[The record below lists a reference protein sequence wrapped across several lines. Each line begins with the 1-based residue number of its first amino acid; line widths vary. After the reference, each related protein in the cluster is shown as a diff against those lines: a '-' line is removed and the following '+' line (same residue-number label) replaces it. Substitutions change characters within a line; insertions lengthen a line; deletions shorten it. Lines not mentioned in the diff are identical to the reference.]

1 MTKILCLET
10 STDVCS
16 VAVINEVG
24 VMAYCET
31 FESNK
36 HTEVITLLIKDTLY
50 KAGIKF
56 SELDAVAV
64 SIGPGS
70 YTSLRIGL
78 STAKGICYALGI
90 PIISINSL
98 EVLAYGVESP
108 ECDDL
113 IIPMIDARRMEVYS
127 AVYNHKRETLSEPQ
141 AVILDEST
149 YSEFWHDNKLI
160 ICGNGAL
167 KFITQ
172 YPKDYIQIVH
182 QNASAKYMW
191 APTIKKMQNKDYD
204 NIISLTPFYL
214 KSPNITISKKIMF

>member
-1 MTKILCLET
+1 LTKILCLET

-16 VAVINEVG
+16 IAVINEVG
-24 VMAYCET
+24 VMACCET
-31 FESNK
+31 YESNK
-36 HTEVITLLIKDTLY
+36 HTEVITLLIKDTLE
-50 KAGIKF
+50 KADIKF
-56 SELDAVAV
+56 SELNAVAV

-98 EVLAYGVESP
+98 EVLAHGVESTKFD
-108 ECDDL
+108 EL

-127 AVYNHKRETLSEPQ
+127 AVYGHKHEILSEPQ
-141 AVILDEST
+141 AVILNESS
-149 YSEFWHDNKLI
+149 YSEFCHDNKLI
-160 ICGNGAL
+160 ICGNGAS

-172 YPKDYIQIVH
+172 YPSDHFQIAH

-191 APTIKKMQNKDYD
+191 KPSIKKIQNKDFD
-204 NIISLTPFYL
+204 NIISLIPFYL